1 VRTLMQKVQATDNK
15 ADGLAAHSTTDTA
28 EIPTDGTPTK
38 KRRVMTFDD
47 LHDDADDDQGRP

>member
-1 VRTLMQKVQATDNK
+1 MQKVQATDNK